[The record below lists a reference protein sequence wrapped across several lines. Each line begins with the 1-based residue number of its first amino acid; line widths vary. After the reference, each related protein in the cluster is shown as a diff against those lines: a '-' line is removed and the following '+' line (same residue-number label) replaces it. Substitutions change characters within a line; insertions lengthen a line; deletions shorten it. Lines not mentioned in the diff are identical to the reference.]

1 MSDEEDT
8 TVLLSGKNEDHEKV
22 SAALVVQQPV
32 NISGSNVTH
41 VAFRSDIALLL
52 TSLVTVF
59 GGLAFGYDMGIGTNI
74 ISQIKDTYELTCM
87 EQYMISST
95 WFIGAL
101 IASFVGGTSE
111 LDLKSLCIELN
122 PSSSSDKLNTL
133 L

>member
-41 VAFRSDIALLL
+41 VSFRSDISLLL
-52 TSLVTVF
+52 TSFVAVF

-95 WFIGAL
+95 WFIGAI

-111 LDLKSLCIELN
+111 
-122 PSSSSDKLNTL
+122 
-133 L
+133 